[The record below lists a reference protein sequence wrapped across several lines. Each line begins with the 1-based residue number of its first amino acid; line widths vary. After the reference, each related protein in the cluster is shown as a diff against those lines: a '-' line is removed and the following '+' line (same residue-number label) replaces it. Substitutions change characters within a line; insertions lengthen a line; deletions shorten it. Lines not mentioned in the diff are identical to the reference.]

1 MTLSLLISSGLLT
14 TSKAA
19 DKSSDDIAA
28 HFPSSQIADILDCIS
43 KQAVSVPQFFL
54 KPFYWA
60 INTVFSIFGKKFR
73 DPSVEKH
80 CGPQNCIVDHFRSDL
95 TVKLT
100 LMSIFGHVLDPK
112 IFPADQFMDF
122 GGP

>member
-1 MTLSLLISSGLLT
+1 MAKLLLGVSCIFLIDTNLIVGRVLRAVFPNFFRLRT
-14 TSKAA
+14 IKAR
-19 DKSSDDIAA
+19 IY
-28 HFPSSQIADILDCIS
+28 P
-43 KQAVSVPQFFL
+43 
-54 KPFYWA
+54 
-60 INTVFSIFGKKFR
+60 G
-73 DPSVEKH
+73 
-80 CGPQNCIVDHFRSDL
+80 GPQNCIADHFRSDL